1 MVRTTALLWL
11 LVPCGLLA
19 LGLNDSCDE
28 TDRMEEQE
36 FVVLAMSNL
45 QFEIEAGGQA
55 YARATDES
63 IVACGAQ
70 MASDYGAACT
80 ELAELA
86 ALKGLDVPDILQ
98 ENEQLMLEG
107 LVVPAG
113 MAFDVNYTERMTRW
127 HRDAIRLFEQA
138 VGPNGVP
145 DGELRQWA
153 AVKLS
158 MLKEDSI
165 YQAFRVA
172 PHGQSSDE
180 PAEWHTLVSTR

>member
-55 YARATDES
+55 YARGMDES

-86 ALKGLDVPDILQ
+86 ALKGLDVPDMLQ
-98 ENEQLMLEG
+98 ENEQLLLEG

-113 MAFDVNYTERMTRW
+113 MAFDVNYTERMARW

-138 VGPNGVP
+138 IGPDGVP

-153 AVKLS
+153 AAKLS

-172 PHGQSSDE
+172 PQGQSSDE